1 MRDSRGR
8 TISSSPR
15 TSSHS
20 AWISGCLVKNR
31 WPPRSK
37 RNPSRSSVRARP
49 PTSSSRSSTVT
60 PRPRWTKCSAAVR
73 PAGPAPRTITSS
85 PRTKPRGYRCA
96 YDPTVEASAVTT
108 LPAPGGGAR
117 RAVEVIGALTRSDL
131 RVRYGRG
138 RTTTIKWIL
147 DPFAAVGVYLLLVAF
162 VLDKQGYAVG
172 LSIACAV
179 VPFQLVMMT
188 IINALRA
195 VDLRRSVITNMAF
208 DKSLIPVASMCTEA
222 VGFSACFVLLAILMA
237 AYGVAP
243 TPWILML
250 PVVVLVTLFFATA
263 CAFPAALIGLWMP
276 ELTCFVMSA
285 APATYFLA
293 PGLIALRHIYGHTH
307 DLVIL

>member
-1 MRDSRGR
+1 M
-8 TISSSPR
+8 
-15 TSSHS
+15 
-20 AWISGCLVKNR
+20 
-31 WPPRSK
+31 
-37 RNPSRSSVRARP
+37 
-49 PTSSSRSSTVT
+49 
-60 PRPRWTKCSAAVR
+60 
-73 PAGPAPRTITSS
+73 
-85 PRTKPRGYRCA
+85 
-96 YDPTVEASAVTT
+96 EASAVTT
-108 LPAPGGGAR
+108 PLPRGGSAR
-117 RAVEVIGALTRSDL
+117 RAIEVIGALTRSDL
-131 RVRYGRG
+131 KVRYGRG
-138 RTTTIKWIL
+138 HLSAIKWLL
-147 DPFAAVGVYLLLVAF
+147 DPFAVVGIYLLLVAF
-162 VLDKQGYAVG
+162 VLDRNGDAIG

-276 ELTCFVMSA
+276 ELTPFVMSA
-285 APATYFLA
+285 ARATYFLA

-307 DLVIL
+307 DLVILNPLTGLFEGFRDTLLYGQAPQWWELIYPAIFAALMIAAIYPLWRRDAPHFAKVL

>member
-1 MRDSRGR
+1 
-8 TISSSPR
+8 
-15 TSSHS
+15 
-20 AWISGCLVKNR
+20 
-31 WPPRSK
+31 
-37 RNPSRSSVRARP
+37 
-49 PTSSSRSSTVT
+49 
-60 PRPRWTKCSAAVR
+60 
-73 PAGPAPRTITSS
+73 
-85 PRTKPRGYRCA
+85 
-96 YDPTVEASAVTT
+96 VTT

-179 VPFQLVMMT
+179 VPFQLVMMS

-208 DKSLIPVASMCTEA
+208 DKSLIPVASMFTES
-222 VGFSACFVLLAILMA
+222 VGFAGCFVLLAILMA
-237 AYGVAP
+237 AYGVAV

-250 PVVVLVTLFFATA
+250 PVFVVVTMFFAVA
-263 CAFPAALIGLWMP
+263 CAFPAAVVGLWLP
-276 ELTCFVMSA
+276 ELAPFITSA
-285 APATYFLA
+285 ARATYFVA
-293 PGLIALRHIYGHTH
+293 PGLVSLSHIYGHTH
-307 DLVIL
+307 DLLILNPLTGLFEGFRDCLLYGQAPQWWELLYPAAFGAAIIAVVYPLWRSDAPHFAKVL